1 MEDRPRRR
9 GILTE
14 SSIDQ
19 HAFVHRP
26 HRTLLA
32 LSFPVLISLIAE
44 PLTGLADTAFIAR
57 LGTVPLAGLG
67 VGTVV
72 LSVIFWAFNFLGIG
86 TQTEVAHADGT
97 GARSRGRDASGLAM
111 ALGGA
116 IGCGLALIGFLGLEV
131 ALTFMSDDAEIRS
144 AAAIYLKI
152 RLLGG
157 PAILISMAAFGAL
170 RGLQDMRTPLAIALA
185 QNALNIALD
194 AVLIFG
200 LGPIPAFGIAGAAWA
215 SVISQWLGALW
226 AIDAVRR
233 RLGLPERIR
242 WRSARNLLRTG
253 RDLFFRTGSLLLF
266 IVFATRAAT
275 LLGADQ
281 GAAHQVIR
289 QFWILSALLL
299 DAFGAAAQS
308 LIGFFL
314 GAGQIT
320 YARRAAAVACLWGAG
335 TGIAL
340 AIAMIAASGAVAAAF
355 LPIEA
360 HAMFGAAWLAY
371 ALAQPAN
378 ALAFVTDGIHWGTSD
393 YGFLRNVTIA
403 STAAGLAALYWI
415 APEGPNALAVIW
427 IITAGWIAIR
437 AVFGMARIWP
447 GFGASPLKLPAPLDP
462 DVPGVVNR

>member
-1 MEDRPRRR
+1 
-9 GILTE
+9 LTE

-32 LSFPVLISLIAE
+32 LSFPVLVSLIAE

-67 VGTVV
+67 IGTAA
-72 LSVIFWAFNFLGIG
+72 LSGIFWAFNFLGIG
-86 TQTEVAHADGT
+86 TQTEVAHAEGT
-97 GARSRGRDASGLAM
+97 GARPRGRDASGLAM
-111 ALGGA
+111 ALGA
-116 IGCGLALIGFLGLEV
+116 SIGCGLALIGLLGLE
-131 ALTFMSDDAEIRS
+131 AAMDFMSDDVEIRS

-200 LGPIPAFGIAGAAWA
+200 LGPIPALGIAGAAWA
-215 SVISQWLGALW
+215 SVVSQWLGALW

-233 RLGLPERIR
+233 GLGLPGRIH
-242 WRSARNLLRTG
+242 WRDAKYLLRVG
-253 RDLFFRTGSLLLF
+253 RDLFFRTGSLILF
-266 IVFATRAAT
+266 IVLATREAT
-275 LLGADQ
+275 LLGADE
-281 GAAHQVIR
+281 GAAHHVIR

-314 GAGQIT
+314 GAGQIR
-320 YARRAAAVACLWGAG
+320 YARRAAAVACLWGVG
-335 TGIAL
+335 TGVAL
-340 AIAMIAASGAVAAAF
+340 AIVMLASSGSVAAAF
-355 LPIEA
+355 LPVEV
-360 HAMFGAAWLAY
+360 HAMFSAAWFTY

-393 YGFLRNVTIA
+393 YRFLRNAMIA
-403 STAAGLAALYWI
+403 STAAGLLALYAI
-415 APEGPNALAVIW
+415 APAGPDALTVIW

-437 AVFGMARIWP
+437 SVFGMARIWP
-447 GFGASPLKLPAPLDP
+447 GFGSSPLELPRGDH
-462 DVPGVVNR
+462 

>member
-1 MEDRPRRR
+1 M
-9 GILTE
+9 TE
-14 SSIDQ
+14 SPSDQ
-19 HAFVHRP
+19 HPFVRRP

-57 LGTVPLAGLG
+57 LGTTPLAGLG
-67 VGTVV
+67 IGTAA
-72 LSVIFWAFNFLGIG
+72 LSGIFWAFNFLGIG

-97 GARSRGRDASGLAM
+97 GAQSRGRDASGLAM
-111 ALGGA
+111 ALGA
-116 IGCGLALIGFLGLEV
+116 LIGCGLAALGFLGLE
-131 ALTFMSDDAEIRS
+131 AAMDFMSGDAEIQS

-200 LGPIPAFGIAGAAWA
+200 LDPIPAFGIAGAAWA
-215 SVISQWLGALW
+215 SVVSQWLGALW
-226 AIDAVRR
+226 AVDAVRR
-233 RLGLPERIR
+233 RLGLPDRIH
-242 WRSARNLLRTG
+242 WRGVKNLLRVG
-253 RDLFFRTGSLLLF
+253 RDLFFRTGSLILF
-266 IVFATRAAT
+266 IVLTTRAAT
-275 LLGADQ
+275 LLGADE
-281 GAAHQVIR
+281 GAAHHVIR

-314 GAGQIT
+314 GAGQLRH
-320 YARRAAAVACLWGAG
+320 ARRAAAIACVWGAG
-335 TGIAL
+335 AGFAL
-340 AIAMIAASGAVAAAF
+340 MIAMLASSDSVAAAF
-355 LPIEA
+355 LPVEV
-360 HAMFGAAWLAY
+360 HAVFSAAWIAY

-393 YGFLRNVTIA
+393 YRFLRNAMIL
-403 STAAGLAALYWI
+403 STVAGLVALYQI
-415 APEGPNALAVIW
+415 APAGPDALTVIW

-437 AVFGMARIWP
+437 TAFGMARIWP
-447 GFGASPLKLPAPLDP
+447 GFGSSPLRLPD
-462 DVPGVVNR
+462 GGR

>member
-1 MEDRPRRR
+1 
-9 GILTE
+9 LTE
-14 SSIDQ
+14 SSSDQ

-67 VGTVV
+67 IGTAV
-72 LSVIFWAFNFLGIG
+72 LSGVFWAFNFLGIG

-97 GARSRGRDASGLAM
+97 GAQTRGRDVSWLAM
-111 ALGGA
+111 TLGA
-116 IGCGLALIGFLGLEV
+116 SIGCGLAAIGFLGLEV
-131 ALTFMSDDAEIRS
+131 AVGFMSDDAEIRS
-144 AAAIYLKI
+144 AAAVYLKI

-215 SVISQWLGALW
+215 SVVSQWLGALW
-226 AIDAVRR
+226 VVDAIRR
-233 RLGLPERIR
+233 RLGTPDRIR
-242 WRSARNLLRTG
+242 WRGARNLLRVG
-253 RDLFFRTGSLLLF
+253 RDLFFRTGSLILF
-266 IVFATRAAT
+266 IVLTTRAAT
-275 LLGADQ
+275 LLGADE
-281 GAAHQVIR
+281 GAAHHIIR

-314 GAGQIT
+314 GAGQIC
-320 YARRAAAVACLWGAG
+320 YARRVAAVACLWGAG

-340 AIAMIAASGAVAAAF
+340 AIVMLALSGSVAAAF
-355 LPIEA
+355 LPVEV
-360 HAMFGAAWLAY
+360 HAVFNAAWLAY

-393 YGFLRNVTIA
+393 YRFLRNATVL
-403 STAAGLAALYWI
+403 STAAGLIALYGI
-415 APEGPNALAVIW
+415 DPAGPDALSVIW
-427 IITAGWIAIR
+427 MVTAGWIAIR
-437 AVFGMARIWP
+437 TVFGMARIWP
-447 GFGASPLKLPAPLDP
+447 GFGGSPLKLPRDE
-462 DVPGVVNR
+462 R

>member
-1 MEDRPRRR
+1 
-9 GILTE
+9 LTE
-14 SSIDQ
+14 SPSDQ
-19 HAFVHRP
+19 HPFVRKP

-57 LGTVPLAGLG
+57 LGTTPLAGLG
-67 VGTVV
+67 IGTAA
-72 LSVIFWAFNFLGIG
+72 LSGIFWAFNFLGIG

-97 GARSRGRDASGLAM
+97 GAQSRGRDAAGLAM
-111 ALGGA
+111 ALGA
-116 IGCGLALIGFLGLEV
+116 LIGCGLAALGFLGLE
-131 ALTFMSDDAEIRS
+131 AAMDFMTDDAEIRS

-200 LGPIPAFGIAGAAWA
+200 LDPIPAFGIAGAAWA
-215 SVISQWLGALW
+215 SVVSQWLGALW
-226 AIDAVRR
+226 SIDAVRR
-233 RLGLPERIR
+233 RLGLPGRIH
-242 WRSARNLLRTG
+242 WRGVRNLLRVG
-253 RDLFFRTGSLLLF
+253 RDLFFRTGSLILF
-266 IVFATRAAT
+266 IVLTTRAAT

-281 GAAHQVIR
+281 GAAHHVIR

-308 LIGFFL
+308 LIGFFI
-314 GAGQIT
+314 GAGQLV
-320 YARRAAAVACLWGAG
+320 YARRAAAVACLWGMGA
-335 TGIAL
+335 GIAL
-340 AIAMIAASGAVAAAF
+340 MIVMLTSSGSVAAAF
-355 LPIEA
+355 LPVEV
-360 HAMFGAAWLAY
+360 HAMFNAAWIAY

-393 YGFLRNVTIA
+393 YRFLRNAMIV
-403 STAAGLAALYWI
+403 STAAGLVALYGI
-415 APEGPNALAVIW
+415 APAGPGALTVIW
-427 IITAGWIAIR
+427 TITAVWIAIR
-437 AVFGMARIWP
+437 TVFGMARIWP
-447 GFGASPLKLPAPLDP
+447 GFGSSPLKLPH
-462 DVPGVVNR
+462 GGC

>member
-1 MEDRPRRR
+1 M
-9 GILTE
+9 
-14 SSIDQ
+14 
-19 HAFVHRP
+19 
-26 HRTLLA
+26 
-32 LSFPVLISLIAE
+32 LISLIAE

-57 LGTVPLAGLG
+57 LGTTPLAGLG
-67 VGTVV
+67 IGTAA
-72 LSVIFWAFNFLGIG
+72 LSGIFWAFNFLGIG

-97 GARSRGRDASGLAM
+97 GERSRGRDASGLAM
-111 ALGGA
+111 ALGA
-116 IGCGLALIGFLGLEV
+116 LIGCGLAALGFLGLEV
-131 ALTFMSDDAEIRS
+131 AMDFMTDDTGIQS

-200 LGPIPAFGIAGAAWA
+200 LDPIPAFGIAGAAWA
-215 SVISQWLGALW
+215 SVVSQWLGALW

-233 RLGLPERIR
+233 RLGLPGRIH
-242 WRSARNLLRTG
+242 WRDARKLLRVG
-253 RDLFFRTGSLLLF
+253 RDLFFRTGSLILF
-266 IVFATRAAT
+266 IVLTTRAAT
-275 LLGADQ
+275 LLGADE
-281 GAAHQVIR
+281 GAAHHVIR

-314 GAGQIT
+314 GAGQLRH
-320 YARRAAAVACLWGAG
+320 ARRAAAIACVWGTGAG
-335 TGIAL
+335 FAL
-340 AIAMIAASGAVAAAF
+340 MIAMLVSSDLVAAAF
-355 LPIEA
+355 LPVEV
-360 HAMFGAAWLAY
+360 HAMFSAAWIAY

-393 YGFLRNVTIA
+393 YRFLRNAMIL
-403 STAAGLAALYWI
+403 STAAGLVALYAI
-415 APEGPNALAVIW
+415 APAGPDALTVIW

-437 AVFGMARIWP
+437 TVFGMARIWP
-447 GFGASPLKLPAPLDP
+447 GFGNSPLKLPD
-462 DVPGVVNR
+462 GGR

>member
-1 MEDRPRRR
+1 
-9 GILTE
+9 LTE
-14 SSIDQ
+14 SSSDR
-19 HAFVHRP
+19 HAFVRRP

-32 LSFPVLISLIAE
+32 LSFPVLVSLIAE
-44 PLTGLADTAFIAR
+44 PLTGLADAAFIAQ

-67 VGTVV
+67 IGTAA
-72 LSVIFWAFNFLGIG
+72 LSGIFWAFNFLGIG

-97 GARSRGRDASGLAM
+97 GARARGRDASGLAM
-111 ALGGA
+111 TLGAA
-116 IGCGLALIGFLGLEV
+116 IGCGLAAIGFLGLEV
-131 ALTFMSDDAEIRS
+131 AMNFMSDDVEIRS

-215 SVISQWLGALW
+215 SVVSQWLGALW

-233 RLGLPERIR
+233 RLGLPDRVH
-242 WRSARNLLRTG
+242 WRGARNLLIVG
-253 RDLFFRTGSLLLF
+253 RDLFFRTGSLILF
-266 IVFATRAAT
+266 IILTTRAAT
-275 LLGADQ
+275 LLGADE
-281 GAAHQVIR
+281 GAAHHVIR

-314 GAGQIT
+314 GADQLR
-320 YARRAAAVACLWGAG
+320 YARRVAAVACLWGAG
-335 TGIAL
+335 AGVAL
-340 AIAMIAASGAVAAAF
+340 MIVMIASSSSVAAAF
-355 LPIEA
+355 LPTEV

-393 YGFLRNVTIA
+393 YRFLRNAMIL
-403 STAAGLAALYWI
+403 STAAGLVALYWI
-415 APEGPNALAVIW
+415 DPADSNALTLIW
-427 IITAGWIAIR
+427 IVTAGWIAIR
-437 AVFGMARIWP
+437 TAFGMARIWP
-447 GFGASPLKLPAPLDP
+447 GFGSSPLKLPR
-462 DVPGVVNR
+462 GEC

>member
-1 MEDRPRRR
+1 
-9 GILTE
+9 LTE
-14 SSIDQ
+14 SSIDR
-19 HAFVHRP
+19 HAFVRRP

-32 LSFPVLISLIAE
+32 LSFPVLVSLIAE

-57 LGTVPLAGLG
+57 LGTIPLAGLG
-67 VGTVV
+67 IATAV
-72 LSVIFWAFNFLGIG
+72 LSGIFWAFNFLGIG

-116 IGCGLALIGFLGLEV
+116 IGCALALIGFVGLEG
-131 ALTFMSDDAEIRS
+131 AMHFMSDDAEIQS

-185 QNALNIALD
+185 QNALNIVLD

-215 SVISQWLGALW
+215 SVVSQWLGALW
-226 AIDAVRR
+226 SIDAVRR

-242 WRSARNLLRTG
+242 WRSARNLLRVG
-253 RDLFFRTGSLLLF
+253 RDLFFRTGSLILF
-266 IVFATRAAT
+266 IVLTTRAAT

-281 GAAHQVIR
+281 GAAHHVIR

-314 GAGQIT
+314 GAGQII
-320 YARRAAAVACLWGAG
+320 YARRAAAIACLWGTGAG
-335 TGIAL
+335 VAL

-355 LPIEA
+355 LPVEV

-393 YGFLRNVTIA
+393 YRFLRNAMIA
-403 STAAGLAALYWI
+403 CTAAGLAALYGI
-415 APEGPNALAVIW
+415 APARPDALTVIW
-427 IITAGWIAIR
+427 IITAGWIVVR
-437 AVFGMARIWP
+437 TVFGMARIWP
-447 GFGASPLKLPAPLDP
+447 GFGASPLKRPH
-462 DVPGVVNR
+462 GGR

>member
-1 MEDRPRRR
+1 
-9 GILTE
+9 LTE
-14 SSIDQ
+14 SSSDQ
-19 HAFVHRP
+19 HAFVRRP

-32 LSFPVLISLIAE
+32 LSFPVLVSLIAE
-44 PLTGLADTAFIAR
+44 PLTGLADAAFIAR

-67 VGTVV
+67 IATAA
-72 LSVIFWAFNFLGIG
+72 LSGIFWAFNFLGIG

-97 GARSRGRDASGLAM
+97 GARARGRDASGLAM
-111 ALGGA
+111 ALGA
-116 IGCGLALIGFLGLEV
+116 SIGCGLAAIGFLGLEV
-131 ALTFMSDDAEIRS
+131 AMDFMSDDVEIQS
-144 AAAIYLKI
+144 AAAIYLEI

-200 LGPIPAFGIAGAAWA
+200 LDPIPAFGIAGAAWA
-215 SVISQWLGALW
+215 SVVSQWLGALW
-226 AIDAVRR
+226 AVDAVRR
-233 RLGLPERIR
+233 RLGLPDRIH
-242 WRSARNLLRTG
+242 WRGARNLLRVG
-253 RDLFFRTGSLLLF
+253 RDLFFRTGSLILF
-266 IVFATRAAT
+266 IILATRAAT
-275 LLGADQ
+275 LLGADE
-281 GAAHQVIR
+281 GAAHHVIR

-314 GAGQIT
+314 GAGQLR

-335 TGIAL
+335 AGIAL
-340 AIAMIAASGAVAAAF
+340 MIAMLAASGSVAAAF
-355 LPIEA
+355 LPVEV
-360 HAMFGAAWLAY
+360 HAMFSAAWIAY

-393 YGFLRNVTIA
+393 YRFLRNAMIL
-403 STAAGLAALYWI
+403 STAAGLIALYWI
-415 APEGPNALAVIW
+415 DPAGPNALTLIW

-437 AVFGMARIWP
+437 TVFGMARIWP
-447 GFGASPLKLPAPLDP
+447 GFGSSPLKLPH
-462 DVPGVVNR
+462 GVH

>member
-1 MEDRPRRR
+1 
-9 GILTE
+9 LTE
-14 SSIDQ
+14 SSSDQ
-19 HAFVHRP
+19 HAFVQRP

-44 PLTGLADTAFIAR
+44 PLTGLTDTAFIAR

-67 VGTVV
+67 IGTAV
-72 LSVIFWAFNFLGIG
+72 LSGIFWAFNFLGIG
-86 TQTEVAHADGT
+86 TQTQVAHADGT
-97 GARSRGRDASGLAM
+97 GARPRGRDASGLAM
-111 ALGGA
+111 ALGA
-116 IGCGLALIGFLGLEV
+116 MIGCGLALIGFLGLEV
-131 ALTFMSDDAEIRS
+131 AINFMSDDAEIRS

-200 LGPIPAFGIAGAAWA
+200 LGPIPALGIAGAAWA

-226 AIDAVRR
+226 AVDAVRR
-233 RLGLPERIR
+233 RLGLPDRIH
-242 WRSARNLLRTG
+242 WRRARYLLRVG
-253 RDLFFRTGSLLLF
+253 RDLFFRTGSLILF
-266 IVFATRAAT
+266 IVLATRAAT

-281 GAAHQVIR
+281 GATHHVIR

-314 GAGQIT
+314 GAGQIH
-320 YARRAAAVACLWGAG
+320 YARRAATVACLWGAW

-355 LPIEA
+355 LPPEV
-360 HAMFGAAWLAY
+360 HSMFNAAWLAC

-393 YGFLRNVTIA
+393 YRFLRNAMIA
-403 STAAGLAALYWI
+403 STAAGLGALYGI
-415 APEGPNALAVIW
+415 APAGPDALTVIW
-427 IITAGWIAIR
+427 IITAGWISIR
-437 AVFGMARIWP
+437 TVFGMARIWP
-447 GFGASPLKLPAPLDP
+447 GFGASPLKLPAALDP
-462 DVPGVVNR
+462 GVPEV

>member
-1 MEDRPRRR
+1 M
-9 GILTE
+9 TE
-14 SSIDQ
+14 SGSDQ
-19 HAFVHRP
+19 HPFVRRP

-57 LGTVPLAGLG
+57 LGTTPLAGLG
-67 VGTVV
+67 IGTAA
-72 LSVIFWAFNFLGIG
+72 LSGIFWAFNFLGIG

-97 GARSRGRDASGLAM
+97 GERSRGRDASGLAM
-111 ALGGA
+111 ALGA
-116 IGCGLALIGFLGLEV
+116 LIGCGLAALGFLGLEV
-131 ALTFMSDDAEIRS
+131 AMDFMTDDTGIQS

-200 LGPIPAFGIAGAAWA
+200 LDPIPAFGIAGAAWA
-215 SVISQWLGALW
+215 SVVSQWLGALW

-233 RLGLPERIR
+233 RLGLPGRIH
-242 WRSARNLLRTG
+242 WRDARKLLRVG
-253 RDLFFRTGSLLLF
+253 RDLFFRTGSLILF
-266 IVFATRAAT
+266 IVLTTRAAT
-275 LLGADQ
+275 LLGADE
-281 GAAHQVIR
+281 GAAHHVIR

-314 GAGQIT
+314 GAGQLRH
-320 YARRAAAVACLWGAG
+320 ARRAAAIACVWGTGAG
-335 TGIAL
+335 FAL
-340 AIAMIAASGAVAAAF
+340 MIVMLVSSDSVAAAF
-355 LPIEA
+355 LPVEV
-360 HAMFGAAWLAY
+360 HAMFSAAWIAY

-378 ALAFVTDGIHWGTSD
+378 ALAFVSDGIHWGTSD
-393 YGFLRNVTIA
+393 YRFLRNAMIL
-403 STAAGLAALYWI
+403 STAAGLVALYGI
-415 APEGPNALAVIW
+415 DPTGPDALTVIW
-427 IITAGWIAIR
+427 IITAGWITIR
-437 AVFGMARIWP
+437 TVFGMARIWP
-447 GFGASPLKLPAPLDP
+447 GFGSSPLKLPD
-462 DVPGVVNR
+462 GGR

>member
-1 MEDRPRRR
+1 
-9 GILTE
+9 LTE
-14 SSIDQ
+14 SSSDQ
-19 HAFVHRP
+19 HAFVRRP

-32 LSFPVLISLIAE
+32 LSFPVLVSLIAE

-57 LGTVPLAGLG
+57 LGTTPLAGLG
-67 VGTVV
+67 IGTAA
-72 LSVIFWAFNFLGIG
+72 LSGIFWAFNFLGIG

-111 ALGGA
+111 ALGA
-116 IGCGLALIGFLGLEV
+116 LIGCGLAALGFLGLE
-131 ALTFMSDDAEIRS
+131 AAMDFMTDDAEIRS

-200 LGPIPAFGIAGAAWA
+200 LDPIPAFGIAGAAWA
-215 SVISQWLGALW
+215 SVVSQWLGALW
-226 AIDAVRR
+226 AVDAVRR
-233 RLGLPERIR
+233 RLGLPSRIH
-242 WRSARNLLRTG
+242 WRDAKNLLRVG
-253 RDLFFRTGSLLLF
+253 RDLFFRTGSLILF
-266 IVFATRAAT
+266 IVLTTRAAT
-275 LLGADQ
+275 LLGADE
-281 GAAHQVIR
+281 GAAHHVIR

-314 GAGQIT
+314 GAGQHR
-320 YARRAAAVACLWGAG
+320 YARRAAAIACLWGTGAG
-335 TGIAL
+335 ITL
-340 AIAMIAASGAVAAAF
+340 MIGMLVSSGSVAAAF
-355 LPIEA
+355 LPVEV
-360 HAMFGAAWLAY
+360 HAMFSAAWIAC

-393 YGFLRNVTIA
+393 YRFLRNAMIV
-403 STAAGLAALYWI
+403 STAAGLVALYGI
-415 APEGPNALAVIW
+415 APAGPDALTVIW
-427 IITAGWIAIR
+427 IITAGWITIR
-437 AVFGMARIWP
+437 TVFGMARIWP
-447 GFGASPLKLPAPLDP
+447 GFGSSPLKLSR
-462 DVPGVVNR
+462 GER

>member
-1 MEDRPRRR
+1 
-9 GILTE
+9 LTE

-32 LSFPVLISLIAE
+32 LSFPVLVSLIAE

-67 VGTVV
+67 IGTAA
-72 LSVIFWAFNFLGIG
+72 LSGIFWAFNFLGIG
-86 TQTEVAHADGT
+86 TQTEVAHAEGT
-97 GARSRGRDASGLAM
+97 GARTRGRDASGLAM
-111 ALGGA
+111 ALGA
-116 IGCGLALIGFLGLEV
+116 SIGCGLALIGLLGLEAV
-131 ALTFMSDDAEIRS
+131 MDFMSDDVEIRS

-200 LGPIPAFGIAGAAWA
+200 LDPIPAFGIAGAAWA
-215 SVISQWLGALW
+215 SVVSQWLGALW
-226 AIDAVRR
+226 AVDAVRR
-233 RLGLPERIR
+233 RLGLPDRIH
-242 WRSARNLLRTG
+242 WRGARNLLRVG
-253 RDLFFRTGSLLLF
+253 RDLFFRTGSLILF
-266 IVFATRAAT
+266 IILTTRAAT
-275 LLGADQ
+275 LLGADE
-281 GAAHQVIR
+281 GAAHHVIR

-314 GAGQIT
+314 GAGQLR
-320 YARRAAAVACLWGAG
+320 YARHAAAVACLWGTGA
-335 TGIAL
+335 GIAL
-340 AIAMIAASGAVAAAF
+340 MIVMIAASSSIAAAF
-355 LPIEA
+355 LPLDV

-393 YGFLRNVTIA
+393 YRFLRNAMIL
-403 STAAGLAALYWI
+403 STAAGLIALYWI
-415 APEGPNALAVIW
+415 DPAGSNALTLIW
-427 IITAGWIAIR
+427 IITAGWIASTHLAGIR
-437 AVFGMARIWP
+437 QQPAQAFAR
-447 GFGASPLKLPAPLDP
+447 
-462 DVPGVVNR
+462 

>member
-1 MEDRPRRR
+1 L
-9 GILTE
+9 IE

-19 HAFVHRP
+19 HAFVRRP

-32 LSFPVLISLIAE
+32 LSFPVLVSLIAE

-67 VGTVV
+67 IGTAV
-72 LSVIFWAFNFLGIG
+72 LSGIFWAFNFLGIG
-86 TQTEVAHADGT
+86 TQTEVAHADGI
-97 GARSRGRDASGLAM
+97 GERARGRDASGLAM

-116 IGCGLALIGFLGLEV
+116 IGCGLALIVFLGLEV
-131 ALTFMSDDAEIRS
+131 AMHFMSDDAEIRS

-157 PAILISMAAFGAL
+157 PAVLISMAAFGAL

-200 LGPIPAFGIAGAAWA
+200 LGPIPALGIAGAAWA
-215 SVISQWLGALW
+215 SIISQWLGALW
-226 AIDAVRR
+226 AVDAVRR
-233 RLGLPERIR
+233 RLGLPERIH
-242 WRSARNLLRTG
+242 WRSVRNLLRVG
-253 RDLFFRTGSLLLF
+253 RDLFFRTGSLILF
-266 IVFATRAAT
+266 IVLATRAAT

-281 GAAHQVIR
+281 GAAHHVIR

-299 DAFGAAAQS
+299 DSFAAAAQS

-314 GAGQIT
+314 GAGQIV
-320 YARRAAAVACLWGAG
+320 YARRTAAVACLWGVGA
-335 TGIAL
+335 GIAL
-340 AIAMIAASGAVAAAF
+340 AIAMIAASDAVAAAF
-355 LPIEA
+355 LPVEV

-393 YGFLRNVTIA
+393 YRFLRNAMIA
-403 STAAGLAALYWI
+403 CTGVGLVALYGI
-415 APEGPNALAVIW
+415 APAGPNALTVIW
-427 IITAGWIAIR
+427 IITAGWIAVR
-437 AVFGMARIWP
+437 TVFGMARIWP
-447 GFGASPLKLPAPLDP
+447 GFGASPLKLPVALDP
-462 DVPGVVNR
+462 SAPEV

>member
-1 MEDRPRRR
+1 M
-9 GILTE
+9 TE
-14 SSIDQ
+14 SGSDQ
-19 HAFVHRP
+19 HPFVRRP

-57 LGTVPLAGLG
+57 LGTTPLAGLG
-67 VGTVV
+67 IGTAA
-72 LSVIFWAFNFLGIG
+72 LSGIFWAFNFLGIG

-97 GARSRGRDASGLAM
+97 GERSRGRDASGLAM
-111 ALGGA
+111 ALGA
-116 IGCGLALIGFLGLEV
+116 LIGCGLAALGFLGLEV
-131 ALTFMSDDAEIRS
+131 AMDFMTDDTGIQS

-200 LGPIPAFGIAGAAWA
+200 LDPIPAFGIAGAAWA
-215 SVISQWLGALW
+215 SVVSQWLGALW

-233 RLGLPERIR
+233 RLGLPGRIH
-242 WRSARNLLRTG
+242 WRDARKLLRVG
-253 RDLFFRTGSLLLF
+253 RDLFFRTGSLILF
-266 IVFATRAAT
+266 IVLTTRAAT
-275 LLGADQ
+275 LLGADE
-281 GAAHQVIR
+281 GAAHHVIR

-314 GAGQIT
+314 GAGQLRH
-320 YARRAAAVACLWGAG
+320 ARRAAAIACVWGTGAG
-335 TGIAL
+335 FAL
-340 AIAMIAASGAVAAAF
+340 MIAMLVSSDSVAAAF
-355 LPIEA
+355 LPVEV
-360 HAMFGAAWLAY
+360 HAMFSAAWIAY

-393 YGFLRNVTIA
+393 YRFLRNAMIL
-403 STAAGLAALYWI
+403 STAAGLVALYAI
-415 APEGPNALAVIW
+415 APAGPDALTVIW

-437 AVFGMARIWP
+437 TVFGMARIWP
-447 GFGASPLKLPAPLDP
+447 GFGNSPLKLPD
-462 DVPGVVNR
+462 GGR

>member
-1 MEDRPRRR
+1 
-9 GILTE
+9 LTG
-14 SSIDQ
+14 SSSDQ

-32 LSFPVLISLIAE
+32 LSFPVLVSLIAE
-44 PLTGLADTAFIAR
+44 PLTGLADAAFIAR

-67 VGTVV
+67 IGTAA
-72 LSVIFWAFNFLGIG
+72 LSGIFWAFNFLGIG

-97 GARSRGRDASGLAM
+97 GARARGRDASGLAM
-111 ALGGA
+111 ALGA
-116 IGCGLALIGFLGLEV
+116 SIGCGLAAIGFLGLEV
-131 ALTFMSDDAEIRS
+131 AMDFMSDDVEIRS
-144 AAAIYLKI
+144 AAAIYLEI

-200 LGPIPAFGIAGAAWA
+200 LDPIPAFGIAGAAWA
-215 SVISQWLGALW
+215 SVVSQWLGALW
-226 AIDAVRR
+226 AVDAVRR
-233 RLGLPERIR
+233 RLGLPDRIH
-242 WRSARNLLRTG
+242 WRSARNLLRVG
-253 RDLFFRTGSLLLF
+253 RDLFFRTGSLILF
-266 IVFATRAAT
+266 IILATRAAT
-275 LLGADQ
+275 LLGADE
-281 GAAHQVIR
+281 GAAHHVIR

-314 GAGQIT
+314 GAGQLR

-335 TGIAL
+335 AGIAL
-340 AIAMIAASGAVAAAF
+340 MIAMLAASGSVAAAF
-355 LPIEA
+355 LPVEV
-360 HAMFGAAWLAY
+360 HAMFSAAWIAY

-393 YGFLRNVTIA
+393 YRFLRNAMIL
-403 STAAGLAALYWI
+403 STAAGLIALYWI
-415 APEGPNALAVIW
+415 DPAGSNALTLIW

-437 AVFGMARIWP
+437 TVFGMARIWP
-447 GFGASPLKLPAPLDP
+447 GFGSSPLKLSH
-462 DVPGVVNR
+462 GER

>member
-1 MEDRPRRR
+1 M
-9 GILTE
+9 TE
-14 SSIDQ
+14 SGSDQ
-19 HAFVHRP
+19 HPFVRRP

-57 LGTVPLAGLG
+57 LGTTPLAGLG
-67 VGTVV
+67 IGTAA
-72 LSVIFWAFNFLGIG
+72 LSGIFWAFNFLGIG

-97 GARSRGRDASGLAM
+97 GERSRGRDASGLAM
-111 ALGGA
+111 ALGA
-116 IGCGLALIGFLGLEV
+116 LIGCGLAALGFLGLEV
-131 ALTFMSDDAEIRS
+131 AMDFMTDDTGIQS

-200 LGPIPAFGIAGAAWA
+200 LDPIPAFGIAGAAWA
-215 SVISQWLGALW
+215 SVVSQWLGALW

-233 RLGLPERIR
+233 RLGLPGRIH
-242 WRSARNLLRTG
+242 WRDARKLLRVG
-253 RDLFFRTGSLLLF
+253 RDLFFRTGSLILF
-266 IVFATRAAT
+266 IVLTTRAAT
-275 LLGADQ
+275 LLGADE
-281 GAAHQVIR
+281 GAAHHVIR

-314 GAGQIT
+314 GAGQLRH
-320 YARRAAAVACLWGAG
+320 ARRAAAIACVWGTGAG
-335 TGIAL
+335 FAL
-340 AIAMIAASGAVAAAF
+340 MIVMLVSSDSVAAAF
-355 LPIEA
+355 LPVEV
-360 HAMFGAAWLAY
+360 HAMFSAAWIAY

-378 ALAFVTDGIHWGTSD
+378 ALAFVSDGIHWGTSD
-393 YGFLRNVTIA
+393 YRFLRNAMIL
-403 STAAGLAALYWI
+403 STAAGLVALYGI
-415 APEGPNALAVIW
+415 DPAGPDALTVIW
-427 IITAGWIAIR
+427 IITAGWITIR
-437 AVFGMARIWP
+437 TVFGMARIWP
-447 GFGASPLKLPAPLDP
+447 GFGSSPLKLPD
-462 DVPGVVNR
+462 GGR